1 LKDILEVHASEV
13 VNMLLA
19 EWNLDDAL
27 AVCRKEAREEGKEE
41 GREET
46 LHEVLELL
54 KQGYRAEQIEA
65 ELSARTVE
73 TKTTGK

>member
-1 LKDILEVHASEV
+1 
-13 VNMLLA
+13 MLLA

-27 AVCRKEAREEGKEE
+27 AVCRKEAREE
-41 GREET
+41 T
-46 LHEVLELL
+46 LYEVLELL